1 MIATLFLLLQTETHA
16 TQPGYFNAVA
26 FSLLAA
32 GLVTWLIAS
41 VLGFGRARKLGPAAR
56 WFARSAVC
64 LLFYHLHLFLIGVVG
79 VMAFRRGQT
88 DYGMMLSV
96 GAFFNL
102 FIVLGALCAI
112 MGFIN
117 LKPAAPAKLEEDSD

>member
-1 MIATLFLLLQTETHA
+1 MIALLMLFAQTETHA
-16 TQPGYFNAVA
+16 TQPSYFNKVA
-26 FSLLAA
+26 FTLFAA
-32 GLVTWLIAS
+32 GLIAWLVAS

-64 LLFYHLHLFLIGVVG
+64 VLLYHFHLLLLGIVGVV
-79 VMAFRRGQT
+79 AFRRGQT

-102 FIVLGALCAI
+102 FIVLGAFCAI
-112 MGFIN
+112 IGFVR
-117 LKPAAPAKLEEDSD
+117 LKSTTPVAIEEGSE

>member
-1 MIATLFLLLQTETHA
+1 MIASLFLLIQTETHA
-16 TQPGYFNAVA
+16 TQPGYFNSVA
-26 FSLLAA
+26 FTLFAT
-32 GLVTWLIAS
+32 GLVLWLVAS

-64 LLFYHLHLFLIGVVG
+64 LLFYHLHLLLIGVVG
-79 VMAFRRGQT
+79 VVAFRRGQT
-88 DYGMMLSV
+88 DYGMMLNV

-112 MGFIN
+112 MGFFK
-117 LKPAAPAKLEEDSD
+117 LKSTAPLKVEEDSD